1 VDRDLTVLV
10 KKVELQMTGVAD
22 EQHMVPSIGS
32 LETTRVPHAERRAQ
46 FEREVTAHLD
56 GLYTF
61 ALKLARLPHDA
72 EDLVSAT
79 FVRAFDRWEQYTLGT
94 NARAWLF
101 TILYHIFVNGRR
113 IERREVL
120 FSENDAE
127 SPRFEVVGDSDPE
140 RDFYE
145 SIVDDEVTR
154 AIDSLPVH
162 YREAVLLSD
171 LHEFRYA
178 EIAEILGIPEGTA
191 KSRLFRGR
199 RMLQRMLTRYAVEMG
214 YVKPRAA

>member
-1 VDRDLTVLV
+1 
-10 KKVELQMTGVAD
+10 MTSVAD
-22 EQHMVPSIGS
+22 EQDTVPLAGS
-32 LETTRVPHAERRAQ
+32 LAVARVPRAERRAQ
-46 FEREVTAHLD
+46 FESEVTAHLD

-61 ALKLARLPHDA
+61 ALKLARLQHEA
-72 EDLVSAT
+72 EDLVSDT
-79 FVRAFDRWEQYTLGT
+79 IVRAFDRWEQYTLGT

-101 TILYHIFVNGRR
+101 TILYHVFVNRR
-113 IERREVL
+113 RSERREVL
-120 FSENDAE
+120 FSENDEE
-127 SPRFEVVGDSDPE
+127 SPRFEVVGESDPE
-140 RDFYE
+140 RDFYD

-154 AIDSLPVH
+154 AIDSLPEH

-178 EIAEILGIPEGTA
+178 EISEILGIPEGTA

-199 RMLQRMLTRYAVEMG
+199 RMLQRKLIRYAVDMG